1 MSRKHIKLTPAEQA
15 LLDGDKGEAARWA
28 IEFQLELGQFFGA
41 ADFVPVRS
49 AHIAADAEA
58 LRDDGIDFMDRLCSA
73 GGRCAIPT
81 TTNPRSVDFERAD
94 DMGQSPVWS
103 ERERR
108 IVQAFDRMGARRC
121 DTCIN
126 YQTVDS
132 PLYGEH
138 LAWGD
143 TGTVIYANSV
153 AGARSNFEAGPASVA
168 AAITGRVPRY
178 GLHLPEHRR
187 ATVRVD
193 VRDRPTQ
200 RSDWGALG
208 CLVGRRV
215 NDYWKVPALVGSG
228 LRPSADDLK
237 HLGAAMAS
245 YGSVGMFHLVG
256 VTPEAR
262 TAAEAFGGMEPV
274 ESFAVNPGDIQR
286 VYSGFQAGAEKPDL
300 VVFSAPQLSLHEIAE
315 LASLFDGTT
324 VSPVTRVY
332 VTTSA
337 MVKSEAERLG
347 YARSIEKSGACL
359 LTGVCFY
366 LMAPHELAEIFGYRT
381 LVTDSAKLAN
391 IIAGYG
397 FDPVFRPTS
406 VCVEA
411 AVTGKIPW

>member
-1 MSRKHIKLTPAEQA
+1 MQ
-15 LLDGDKGEAARWA
+15 
-28 IEFQLELGQFFGA
+28 
-41 ADFVPVRS
+41 
-49 AHIAADAEA
+49 
-58 LRDDGIDFMDRLCSA
+58 RLCSA

-81 TTNPRSVDFERAD
+81 TTNPRSVDFERAAD
-94 DMGQSPVWS
+94 VGQRPVWS

-108 IVQAFDRMGARRC
+108 IVDAFDQMGARRC

-153 AGARSNFEAGPASVA
+153 AGARSNFEAGPAAMA

-178 GLHLPEHRR
+178 GLHLSEHRR
-187 ATVRVD
+187 ATVRVE
-193 VRDRPTQ
+193 VRERPAQ

-208 CLVGRRV
+208 CLIGRRV

-262 TAAEAFGGMEPV
+262 TEAEAFGGMEPV
-274 ESFAVNPGDIQR
+274 ESFMVNPGDIEG
-286 VYSGFQAGAEKPDL
+286 VYRGFQADAEKPDL

-315 LASLFDGTT
+315 LASLLDGNT

-337 MVKSEAERLG
+337 MVRSEAERLG
-347 YARSIEKSGACL
+347 YARSIEKAGACL

-366 LMAPHELAEIFGYRT
+366 LMAPHELAEMFGYRT

-411 AVTGKIPW
+411 AITGKIPW